1 MTARERSELAR
12 GLTFVSPWL
21 FGFLALTL
29 VPIFLSLYY
38 SFCDYSLL
46 ERKPDGTLWPVWIGL
61 ENYRNL
67 LGDAEFYRTLRNTA
81 HYAAISLPAGLLVS
95 LGLALMLNAPIRG
108 QAIYRTIIF
117 LPSLVPVVASAMV
130 WMWLFEA
137 DLGLINA
144 ILSRLG
150 ISGTVSMEWFNQ
162 WRGLQGE
169 ARVRDFALPP
179 QWLVDDRLALT
190 SLALMSI
197 WGIGHTVVIYLAG
210 LQDIPVELYE
220 AAEIDG
226 AGTWRRLL
234 SVTIPMLSPVIFF
247 NLVMAIIG
255 TFQVFAVPFIMTSG
269 GPARATYL
277 YTHYLYDN
285 AFTYLKMGYASA
297 MAWIQLL
304 IILALTGIAFW
315 TSKRWVH
322 YQGR

>member
-1 MTARERSELAR
+1 
-12 GLTFVSPWL
+12 
-21 FGFLALTL
+21 
-29 VPIFLSLYY
+29 
-38 SFCDYSLL
+38 
-46 ERKPDGTLWPVWIGL
+46 
-61 ENYRNL
+61 
-67 LGDAEFYRTLRNTA
+67 
-81 HYAAISLPAGLLVS
+81 
-95 LGLALMLNAPIRG
+95 
-108 QAIYRTIIF
+108 
-117 LPSLVPVVASAMV
+117 VPVVASAMV